1 MSGAPPA
8 VLAIDVGS
16 SRIRASLVDMTDG
29 TMLDTQAGRDLGIG
43 EEIDTETLWAELVEV
58 VTAVDHRRGDLQGVA
73 LAALLGLAFI
83 DRDGRPTHPAMT
95 WMDARASQEATEL
108 SDALDPI
115 LRSRMGRRIAPELT
129 LARLRWMSRHEPQS
143 LDRTRWA
150 LSIKDAL
157 LMRLTGVAVTDE
169 THASYSGLFDV
180 GRRRWDADLVASGG
194 VDGALLPHTVPAAAS
209 AGGLTCDAARALG
222 LPEGLPCAV
231 GGPDGTVGALG
242 AGAYVPG
249 VTIDI
254 AGTTDVLVH
263 TVGAPVADLDA
274 RCIVNAHLLPG
285 LWTLGGPT
293 GMTGGAIQWVSRL
306 LGYPTVEAARRA
318 LDDGA
323 LGDRL
328 ARAPTFVPA
337 LGGSR
342 FPVWREQDRGLLCDL
357 VPDHGPAD
365 VFAAAQL
372 GVACAIGDGLDALR
386 DLGAHINSVV
396 VAGGAARYPATLQ
409 LRSDCWG
416 VTIDTSA
423 SHEATTLGTA
433 ILGAT
438 AARLFGDPV
447 EAGRSLVRSGTRYV
461 PSRARGA
468 ELADARD
475 RWAAARARM
484 TT

>member
-1 MSGAPPA
+1 M
-8 VLAIDVGS
+8 LAIDVGS
-16 SRIRASLVDMTDG
+16 SRIRASLVDVTG
-29 TMLDTQAGRDLGIG
+29 GAVLDTQAGRELPTAA
-43 EEIDTETLWAELVEV
+43 EIDTESLWAELAEV
-58 VTAVDHRRGDLQGVA
+58 VAAVDHRQADLKGIA
-73 LAALLGLAFI
+73 LAALLGLAFVGG
-83 DRDGRPTHPAMT
+83 DGRPTHPALT
-95 WMDARASQEATEL
+95 WMDTRASREATEL
-108 SDALDPI
+108 SDTLDSE
-115 LRSRMGRRIAPELT
+115 LRSRMGRRVAPELSV
-129 LARLRWMSRHEPQS
+129 ARLRWMARHEAHALS
-143 LDRTRWA
+143 RTRWA

-157 LMRLTGVAVTDE
+157 LMRLTGVVVTDE

-180 GRRRWDADLVASGG
+180 GRRRWDADLIARGG
-194 VDGALLPHTVPAAAS
+194 IDGSLLPRTLPAAAA

-263 TVGAPVADLDA
+263 TVDAPVADLGT
-274 RCIVNAHLLPG
+274 RCVVNAHLLPG

-306 LGYPTVEAARRA
+306 LGYETVDAARRA

-342 FPVWREQDRGLLCDL
+342 FPVWRAGDRGMLCDL
-357 VPDHGPAD
+357 DPDHGPAD
-365 VFAAAQL
+365 VFAAAQF
-372 GVACAIGDGLDALR
+372 GVACAIGAGLEALR
-386 DLGAHINSVV
+386 ELGAQVSSVV
-396 VAGGAARYPATLQ
+396 VVGGAAQYPATLR

-416 VTIDTSA
+416 LTVDTSA

-438 AARLFGDPV
+438 AAGVFDDPV
-447 EAGRSLVRSGTRYV
+447 HAGRALVRAGARYL
-461 PSRARGA
+461 PSQERDVELSNAHARWEIA
-468 ELADARD
+468 C
-475 RWAAARARM
+475 ARM
-484 TT
+484 AP